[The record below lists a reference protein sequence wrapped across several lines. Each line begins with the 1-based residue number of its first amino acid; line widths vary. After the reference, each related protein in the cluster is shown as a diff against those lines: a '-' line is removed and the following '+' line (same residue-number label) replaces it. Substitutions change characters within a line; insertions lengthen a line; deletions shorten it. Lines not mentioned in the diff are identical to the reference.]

1 MQIVHQRGVKP
12 FSLVKQRLGVR
23 RAADA
28 KTGVLKFPR
37 VVSTV
42 VRQLTKR
49 GAGGGPFGL
58 AQIKMRIQVDDR
70 HALIRERLKNTT
82 AVGPGGLVSAAQ
94 HQRTHASLL
103 TGDHSIAQCLLAL
116 FQVVILNVNRPHV
129 HQPFVA
135 GMRCHVRQRLTQH
148 VGSLR
153 RTLPALI
160 TPHPFITGKAYQR
173 NRG

>member
-49 GAGGGPFGL
+49 VPEVARSALRKSRCASRLMTATRSFGN
-58 AQIKMRIQVDDR
+58 ASRIPR
-70 HALIRERLKNTT
+70 P
-82 AVGPGGLVSAAQ
+82 GPGGLVSAAQ

-103 TGDHSIAQCLLAL
+103 TGDHGIAQCLLAL
-116 FQVVILNVNRPHV
+116 FQLVILNVNRPHV

-160 TPHPFITGKAYQR
+160 TPYSFITGKAYQR